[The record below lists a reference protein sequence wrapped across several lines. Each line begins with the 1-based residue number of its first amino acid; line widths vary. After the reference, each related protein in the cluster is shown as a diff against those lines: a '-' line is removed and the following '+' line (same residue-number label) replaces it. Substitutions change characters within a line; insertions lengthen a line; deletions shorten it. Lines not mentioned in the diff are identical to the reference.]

1 MLSQIRPRMALLGI
15 ALGLAV
21 ATGLAHAQAPA
32 IFRIATG
39 GVGGTYH
46 AIGSLIART
55 ISSPGLTSTAVVTNG
70 SVANINAISSATAES
85 GFVQADVAYWAY
97 TGTGSYQGRSSIGE
111 LRSIA
116 NLYPE
121 NIHLVVRRAAKVRSI
136 ADLKG
141 RRVSIDEPGS
151 GTLLNAVAILNAFG
165 VEGQDFIAEYAKPA
179 QAAELMKAGKIDA
192 FFFTGGHP
200 IAAIAAL
207 ADSRTGIDILPITG
221 EPVAALRQTYP
232 FFTASEIPA
241 GTYKGVGAVTTLAV
255 GAHWLTSSRISEE
268 TVYAAT
274 RALWSEQSLAGLAAG
289 HGKGAAIKPDTA
301 LAGLQGVP
309 LHPGAARYYREAGL
323 LK

>member
-1 MLSQIRPRMALLGI
+1 MLPLIRPRMALIGI

-21 ATGLAHAQAPA
+21 ASGLAYAQAPA

-39 GVGGTYH
+39 GAGGTYH

-55 ISSPGLTSTAVVTNG
+55 ISTPELTSTAVASSG
-70 SVANINAISSATAES
+70 SVANINAIASATAES

-97 TGTGSYQGRSSIGE
+97 SGTGSYQGRSSIDE

-121 NIHLVVRRAAKVRSI
+121 NIHLVVRRAANVKSI

-151 GTLLNAVAILNAFG
+151 GTLLNAAVILNAFG

-207 ADSRTGIDILPITG
+207 AESRTSIDILPIAG
-221 EPVAALRQTYP
+221 APVAALRERHP

-241 GTYKGVGAVTTLAV
+241 GTYKGVGAVKTLAV
-255 GAHWLTSSRISEE
+255 GAHWVTSSRISDE

-274 RALWSEQSLAGLAAG
+274 KALWSEATLAALAAAHRNG
-289 HGKGAAIKPDTA
+289 DAIKRETA
-301 LAGLQGVP
+301 LEGLEGVP
-309 LHPGAARYYREAGL
+309 LHPGAERYYREAGL